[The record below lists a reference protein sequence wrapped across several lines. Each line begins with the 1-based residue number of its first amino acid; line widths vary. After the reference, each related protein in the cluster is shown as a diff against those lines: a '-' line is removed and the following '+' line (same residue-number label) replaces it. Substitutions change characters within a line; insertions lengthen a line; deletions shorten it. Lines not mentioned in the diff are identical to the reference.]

1 MKWLNGIWLFY
12 NRQVSLNRQLYNF
25 GLFWLFIDGC
35 PLCAESSV
43 ASFVNATATV
53 TVAVAPPPRPSSSA
67 SINSFH
73 FEQLHL
79 LLLCLFC
86 CFICLVMCMCV
97 SVKFATVWNCGKSSS
112 CLESFVA
119 LVLND
124 WPCCLL
130 LRSQRAYVNNHFVR
144 PSGHVCLRCLSRRR
158 HGTL

>member
-1 MKWLNGIWLFY
+1 MCRVECGQFRKCHSNS
-12 NRQVSLNRQLYNF
+12 RSH
-25 GLFWLFIDGC
+25 
-35 PLCAESSV
+35 S
-43 ASFVNATATV
+43 
-53 TVAVAPPPRPSSSA
+53 PRPALVRVRALTAFTLSS
-67 SINSFH
+67 
-73 FEQLHL
+73 
-79 LLLCLFC
+79 CTYCCCYLFC
-86 CFICLVMCMCV
+86 CFICLVCV